1 MLYTASAGNSLS
13 LICMSSNS
21 CVCLNPHLLVKQRSR
36 LRRGDRLR
44 RLRRRHQVRAVLDR
58 EAEQKGQLTHG
69 AIPCSPHQRV
79 LHVLDGE
86 GRSGFRRAK
95 YGVERF
101 QPEDDEYKEITK
113 HVSVAFCRF
122 QLQATYRG
130 LVAKYQ

>member
-1 MLYTASAGNSLS
+1 MTVLQQTHSQCLQLACHLIVLSSLK
-13 LICMSSNS
+13 
-21 CVCLNPHLLVKQRSR
+21 PHLLVKQRSR

-101 QPEDDEYKEITK
+101 QPDTK
-113 HVSVAFCRF
+113 KSRNTSVWHFAVSNRK
-122 QLQATYRG
+122 LLIGDWWLNTNS
-130 LVAKYQ
+130 